1 MFLMQNKTSPLNPFI
16 ESKGCTDAINR
27 VPINLPIKKIFSPFS
42 IMEKGVRG
50 MRFICLIFIL
60 SACGAD
66 GVSQQTMVAYNTL
79 ASTQRASFYITA
91 TVDAERGRVTL
102 DAIQDRIDRA
112 LVQRQFMLSTLEAR
126 GIDTSQLPRP
136 TTPTP
141 APQSPT
147 PADLPPADVTP
158 LVGDIP
164 LPTAV
169 IITPLAVTP
178 TVFVPQGPAQSTPAN
193 VSLPN
198 SPLRD
203 VVMSQRVGNDD
214 CAVGVTSTFSVNSA
228 EIYIVARAVGVQ
240 SGTRL
245 GSVWRKA
252 DGTTLVE
259 FDFTPDFNIRDACIW
274 FFAAPDDFPFEAGS
288 YTVTLTVNNQPASN
302 PVPFTIAP

>member
-1 MFLMQNKTSPLNPFI
+1 MRCKNGQIRKNSTDIFI
-16 ESKGCTDAINR
+16 AR
-27 VPINLPIKKIFSPFS
+27 
-42 IMEKGVRG
+42 RG
-50 MRFICLIFIL
+50 GMIYHAPTPRHILIYLILIFIL
-60 SACGAD
+60 AACGAD
-66 GVSQQTMVAYNTL
+66 GASQQTMVAYNTL

-91 TVDAERGRVTL
+91 TVDAERGRITL

-112 LVQRQFMLSTLEAR
+112 LDQRQFMLSTLEAR
-126 GIDTSQLPRP
+126 GFDVSQLPRP

-158 LVGDIP
+158 LVGDTP

-178 TVFVPQGPAQSTPAN
+178 TAFVVQGPAQPTFAN
-193 VSLPN
+193 NNVPLAN

-203 VVMSQRVGNDD
+203 VVMARDVGNDD
-214 CAVGVTSTFSVNSA
+214 CAVGVTNTFSVNSA

-245 GSVWRKA
+245 SSVWQKS
-252 DGTTLVE
+252 DGTTLVQ
-259 FDFTPDFNIRDACIW
+259 FDFTPDFDIEDACIW
-274 FFAAPDDFPFEAGS
+274 FFAAPEDFPFEAGS
-288 YTVTLTVNNQPASN
+288 YTVTLTVNSQPASN